1 MNKFLPN
8 VLKKGKAAMK
18 FNQWLN
24 SSSKFVSVDCMLN
37 SSKLKTFKGL
47 GNFYIN
53 WKKNIAKRNEW
64 GEDTAN

>member
-18 FNQWLN
+18 FNHN

-37 SSKLKTFKGL
+37 SSKLKTSKRL
-47 GNFYIN
+47 ENFYIN
-53 WKKNIAKRNEW
+53 WKK
-64 GEDTAN
+64 T